1 MKNKTCFQNKFLA
14 GSEIVPVPRRLEGKA
29 RERKGEGAVP
39 NKYLVGSKIV
49 PVLQGLNYLVP
60 AYIKLSQTGS

>member
-1 MKNKTCFQNKFLA
+1 MFRLNEKQNVFPKH
-14 GSEIVPVPRRLEGKA
+14 VPVPRRLEGKA

-39 NKYLVGSKIV
+39 NKFLVGSKIV